1 MEEES
6 SDGEGGPSGQ
16 GFGAAAEGAGQEGI
30 TLYIPG
36 IGNVPLSSLG
46 SLTQQLRR
54 GPGRPAAQQDPA
66 EKSWSSL
73 TQLPEA
79 TQDAVLELAEA
90 ARRRGR
96 RGATVLLLGRG
107 GAGKSSTV
115 NSLLGERAATVS
127 SFQPTGLKPVVYTR
141 TLPDGFAL
149 RLIDTPSPLERDA
162 VSRARLEEIAA
173 AIDQAGGGVDATLFL
188 DRLDAYAPD
197 RADGDLVDAL
207 TAFFGVQLWDRAV
220 IGLTRA
226 TEAAP
231 PPGEAFATWAAARA
245 TQVEALISGAVA
257 KYGAGPTGPRAL
269 VAEARG
275 LLARLGRGGER
286 SAPSTSSRPV
296 VLIENH
302 SLCSQ
307 NEAGEKLVPGE
318 VAWVTRLYQEL
329 AYLVATT
336 GAPPFVPDLAAAERA
351 ANPDRRRKWLIP
363 LVIALQ
369 IGVKLVLD
377 RVMEMD
383 EAEGDEDGPF
393 DKETRE
399 ARKRALR
406 ERKKAARAA
415 SKDLK
420 LNKAAAKSELEQ
432 LLDASDEVDGDSDDE
447 DYPSEP

>member
-1 MEEES
+1 MADLAPGAGGAAERALSEGGEIESLGELQPGSPGLGGSDGSEIVEIVHPDDDEDYEITEGEEEDVEEES

-79 TQDAVLELAEA
+79 TQDA
-90 ARRRGR
+90 
-96 RGATVLLLGRG
+96 
-107 GAGKSSTV
+107 SSTV

-173 AIDQAGGGVDATLFL
+173 AVDQAGGGVDATLFL

-231 PPGEAFATWAAARA
+231 PPGEAFATWVAAR
-245 TQVEALISGAVA
+245 TRQVEALIAGA
-257 KYGAGPTGPRAL
+257 
-269 VAEARG
+269 
-275 LLARLGRGGER
+275 
-286 SAPSTSSRPV
+286 
-296 VLIENH
+296 
-302 SLCSQ
+302 

-369 IGVKLVLD
+369 IGAKLVLD